1 MVVSDQPAV
10 NKPFENN
17 KLSLEQ
23 ISLTGNIF
31 LGAGKSRMIK
41 FENITCSV
49 GPDWSGYLLTRT
61 KLSKTLNN
69 LLKKARAL
77 WHL

>member
-31 LGAGKSRMIK
+31 LGDSKSRMIK
-41 FENITCSV
+41 FENTNCSV
-49 GPDWSGYLLTRT
+49 GPHWSGYSLART

-69 LLKKARAL
+69 LLKKARTL
-77 WHL
+77 WHP

>member
-31 LGAGKSRMIK
+31 LGGGKSRMTK
-41 FENITCSV
+41 FENTTCTV

-69 LLKKARAL
+69 LLKKARSP
-77 WHL
+77 WHP